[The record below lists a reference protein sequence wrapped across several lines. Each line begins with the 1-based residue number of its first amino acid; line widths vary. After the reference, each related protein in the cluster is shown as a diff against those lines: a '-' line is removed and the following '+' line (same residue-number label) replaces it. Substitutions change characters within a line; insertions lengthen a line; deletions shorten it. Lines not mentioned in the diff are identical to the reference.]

1 METLWLVAADAAIE
15 AGVGEPGR
23 VEKLNFW
30 RSMTTSADT
39 FERICPGALTT
50 TKRSILAAV
59 AGYLRADIHLRD
71 IEPRFQPVTAF
82 NRFSVRS

>member
-15 AGVGEPGR
+15 AGVGEPG

-39 FERICPGALTT
+39 FERI
-50 TKRSILAAV
+50 
-59 AGYLRADIHLRD
+59 
-71 IEPRFQPVTAF
+71 
-82 NRFSVRS
+82 